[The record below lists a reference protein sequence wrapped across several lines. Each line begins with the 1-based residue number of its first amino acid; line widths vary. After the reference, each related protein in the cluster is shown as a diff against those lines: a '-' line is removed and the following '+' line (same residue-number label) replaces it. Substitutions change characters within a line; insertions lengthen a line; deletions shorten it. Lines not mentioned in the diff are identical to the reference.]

1 MLVIVV
7 TVRISA
13 VSSMI
18 VLISALFMVKLLD
31 PTIVKIVVWLPLI
44 MISVMWITSIPPIIP
59 VVIFV
64 LIRSCHCIDSTR
76 LADQMSKTLMELG
89 PASAQVKVIQF
100 GDIVGLY

>member
-18 VLISALFMVKLLD
+18 VLTSALFMVKLLD

-59 VVIFV
+59 VLIFV

-76 LADQMSKTLMELG
+76 LVDQMSKTFIELG
-89 PASAQVKVIQF
+89 PASAQVKVFQF
-100 GDIVGLY
+100 GGIVGLY